1 MTIDP
6 SPSLFDAPIAAPVS
20 AVDGDDRTPLLPV
33 RHPNQ
38 DLFICDVLDA
48 IPKDDMASMEHP
60 VFSLSTKPDN
70 RTRRYEHNGNVIEII
85 PSGKGLAT
93 IHDKDILIYCISQL
107 VAKMNQG
114 EQPSRTVRLQA
125 YDMLVATNR
134 QTSGEG
140 YRLMAD
146 ALTRLRGTTVR
157 TNIQTGGVEET
168 RIFGLIEE
176 AKITRKTF
184 DGRMLDLEITLS
196 DWVYRSVISKNVLT
210 LHRDY
215 FRLRKPFERRMY
227 ELARKHCG
235 VKDEWKIGLE
245 LLQKKCGSNSPLR
258 VFRAL
263 VKKVCEHDADHG
275 HFPDYAVTMDDDVI
289 LFRNRSG
296 LKSKPD
302 SDRCVLTLHRYYFRD
317 RKPFKGGMYEL
328 ARKHCGVKDEWKIG
342 LELLQKKCGSNSPL
356 RVFRALVKKV
366 CEHDADHGHFPD
378 YAVTMDDDVILFRN
392 RSGLKSKP
400 DPVASA
406 GDDRSE
412 ENTSE
417 LQSLMR
423 N

>member
-1 MTIDP
+1 MTIGAP
-6 SPSLFDAPIAAPVS
+6 PSLFDAIPVH
-20 AVDGDDRTPLLPV
+20 GPEGEDRPPLLPV

-70 RTRRYEHNGNVIEII
+70 RMRRYEHNGNVIEII

-93 IHDKDILIYCISQL
+93 IHDKDVLIYCISQL
-107 VAKMNQG
+107 VAKMNRG
-114 EQPSRTVRLQA
+114 EPPGRTLRLQA

-140 YRLMAD
+140 YRLMTD
-146 ALTRLRGTTVR
+146 ALTRLRGTTIR
-157 TNIQTGGVEET
+157 TNIKTGGVEET

-176 AKITRKTF
+176 AKITRKSF

-235 VKDEWKIGLE
+235 MQDEWGIGLE

-263 VKKVCEHDADHG
+263 VRKVCEHDAEHG
-275 HFPDYAVTMDDDVI
+275 HFPDYSVTIDNDIVN
-289 LFRNRSG
+289 FRNRASLKAKPVAIASNDVPYIDPETMHDAKTVAPG
-296 LKSKPD
+296 YDIYALYDEWVLWWQDMGKPELKSPGGAFIGFCKK
-302 SDRCVLTLHRYYFRD
+302 RHE
-317 RKPFKGGMYEL
+317 RKP
-328 ARKHCGVKDEWKIG
+328 
-342 LELLQKKCGSNSPL
+342 L
-356 RVFRALVKKV
+356 R
-366 CEHDADHGHFPD
+366 
-378 YAVTMDDDVILFRN
+378 
-392 RSGLKSKP
+392 
-400 DPVASA
+400 
-406 GDDRSE
+406 
-412 ENTSE
+412 
-417 LQSLMR
+417 
-423 N
+423 

>member
-1 MTIDP
+1 MTIES
-6 SPSLFDAPIAAPVS
+6 SPSLFDITPSLAME
-20 AVDGDDRTPLLPV
+20 GEDRTPLLPV

-70 RTRRYEHNGNVIEII
+70 RMRRYEHNGNIIEII

-107 VAKMNQG
+107 VAKMNHG
-114 EQPSRTVRLQA
+114 EQPGRTLRLQA

-134 QTSGEG
+134 QTSGAG
-140 YRLMAD
+140 YRLLTD

-157 TNIQTGGVEET
+157 TNIQTGGIEET

-176 AKITRKTF
+176 ARITRKTF

-235 VKDEWKIGLE
+235 MKDEWKIGLE
-245 LLQKKCGSNSPLR
+245 LLQKN
-258 VFRAL
+258 VAQI
-263 VKKVCEHDADHG
+263 A
-275 HFPDYAVTMDDDVI
+275 HFVS
-289 LFRNRSG
+289 F
-296 LKSKPD
+296 
-302 SDRCVLTLHRYYFRD
+302 
-317 RKPFKGGMYEL
+317 
-328 ARKHCGVKDEWKIG
+328 
-342 LELLQKKCGSNSPL
+342 
-356 RVFRALVKKV
+356 
-366 CEHDADHGHFPD
+366 
-378 YAVTMDDDVILFRN
+378 
-392 RSGLKSKP
+392 
-400 DPVASA
+400 DP
-406 GDDRSE
+406 
-412 ENTSE
+412 
-417 LQSLMR
+417 
-423 N
+423 

>member
-1 MTIDP
+1 MTIAN
-6 SPSLFDAPIAAPVS
+6 SPSLFDGSDA
-20 AVDGDDRTPLLPV
+20 DDRTPLLPV

-70 RTRRYEHNGNVIEII
+70 RMRRYEHNGNVIEIV

-107 VAKMNQG
+107 IAKMNQG
-114 EQPSRTVRLQA
+114 EEPSRTVRLQA

-146 ALTRLRGTTVR
+146 ALTRLRGTTIR
-157 TNIQTGGVEET
+157 TNIKTGGLEET

-184 DGRMLDLEITLS
+184 DGRMLDLEISLS

-210 LHRDY
+210 LNRDY

-235 VKDEWKIGLE
+235 MQDEWSISLE
-245 LLQKKCGSNSPLR
+245 LLQKKCGSNSPQR

-263 VKKVCEHDADHG
+263 VRKVCEHDAEHS
-275 HFPDYAVTMDDDVI
+275 HFPDYAVTITDDMI
-289 LFRNRSG
+289 RFRNRSSIKAKPDAVEADDAPYIDPEAMHDAKTAAPG
-296 LKSKPD
+296 YDVYALYNEWVSWWRDMGKPDLKSPAGAFIGFCKKK
-302 SDRCVLTLHRYYFRD
+302 HE
-317 RKPFKGGMYEL
+317 RKP
-328 ARKHCGVKDEWKIG
+328 
-342 LELLQKKCGSNSPL
+342 
-356 RVFRALVKKV
+356 
-366 CEHDADHGHFPD
+366 
-378 YAVTMDDDVILFRN
+378 
-392 RSGLKSKP
+392 
-400 DPVASA
+400 
-406 GDDRSE
+406 
-412 ENTSE
+412 
-417 LQSLMR
+417 MR
-423 N
+423 

>member
-1 MTIDP
+1 MTIASSPALFEADP
-6 SPSLFDAPIAAPVS
+6 ADGL
-20 AVDGDDRTPLLPV
+20 AVDDRTPLLPV

-70 RTRRYEHNGNVIEII
+70 RMRRYEHNGNVIKII

-114 EQPSRTVRLQA
+114 ESPSRTVRLQA

-157 TNIQTGGVEET
+157 TNIKTGDIEET

-235 VKDEWKIGLE
+235 MQDEWAIGLE
-245 LLQKKCGSNSPLR
+245 LLQKKCGSNSPIR

-263 VKKVCEHDADHG
+263 VKKVCEHDAEHG
-275 HFPDYAVTMDDDVI
+275 HFPDYAVTMDVDVI
-289 LFRNRSG
+289 RFRNRSG
-296 LKSKPD
+296 LK
-302 SDRCVLTLHRYYFRD
+302 
-317 RKPFKGGMYEL
+317 
-328 ARKHCGVKDEWKIG
+328 A
-342 LELLQKKCGSNSPL
+342 
-356 RVFRALVKKV
+356 
-366 CEHDADHGHFPD
+366 
-378 YAVTMDDDVILFRN
+378 
-392 RSGLKSKP
+392 KP
-400 DPVASA
+400 DPVSIANDAPYIDQETMHDAKTAAPGYDVYGLYNEWVSWWHDM
-406 GDDRSE
+406 GKP
-412 ENTSE
+412 E
-417 LQSLMR
+417 LKSPGGAFIGFCKKRHERKPMR
-423 N
+423 

>member
-1 MTIDP
+1 MKITP
-6 SPSLFDAPIAAPVS
+6 SSTLFDAAQPSPFE
-20 AVDGDDRTPLLPV
+20 GDDRTPLLPV

-70 RTRRYEHNGNVIEII
+70 RMRRYEHNGNIIEII

-93 IHDKDILIYCISQL
+93 IHDKDVLIYCISQL
-107 VAKMNQG
+107 VAKMNRG
-114 EQPSRTVRLQA
+114 EQPSRTLRLQA

-157 TNIQTGGVEET
+157 TNIQTGGIEET
-168 RIFGLIEE
+168 SIFGLIEE

-184 DGRMLDLEITLS
+184 DGRRLDLEITLS
-196 DWVYRSVISKNVLT
+196 EWVYRSVLSKNVLT

-235 VKDEWKIGLE
+235 LKDEWKISLE
-245 LLQKKCGSNSPLR
+245 VLQKKCGSNSPLR

-263 VKKVCEHDADHG
+263 VKKVCEHDAEHS
-275 HFPDYAVTMDDDVI
+275 HFPDYAVTMADDVI
-289 LFRNRSG
+289 LFRSRSS
-296 LKSKPD
+296 LKP
-302 SDRCVLTLHRYYFRD
+302 
-317 RKPFKGGMYEL
+317 
-328 ARKHCGVKDEWKIG
+328 
-342 LELLQKKCGSNSPL
+342 
-356 RVFRALVKKV
+356 
-366 CEHDADHGHFPD
+366 
-378 YAVTMDDDVILFRN
+378 
-392 RSGLKSKP
+392 KP
-400 DPVASA
+400 DPISINDAPYIDPEAMHDAKTVAPGYDIYALYDEWVSWWSEMGKPELKSPA
-406 GDDRSE
+406 GAFLGFCKKKHERKP
-412 ENTSE
+412 
-417 LQSLMR
+417 LR
-423 N
+423 